1 VDPTEKSKRI
11 DPQIKEKTAQL
22 EYRNMKEVM
31 LTVSSKKLTV
41 VRQERSTKE

>member
-22 EYRNMKEVM
+22 EYRNMKE
-31 LTVSSKKLTV
+31 TAKLDHGDETN
-41 VRQERSTKE
+41 